1 MFSILTTRSTSEL
14 NNPISHR
21 EPLCLGEVGRCWSD
35 CRGILPQAEHA
46 GQHHCGR
53 TAGGYPCV
61 PRAVPR
67 HCESTKCELLGCLG
81 VMHQMHA
88 GAFLASHSFRLV
100 HMLGCS
106 CPCRMTTCPCSSG
119 KIAEFPFPFP
129 LAQVSSRVAFKGYIA
144 FGVLFIL
151 HAQHGSWSGSPI
163 EVWPCYACTG
173 PLFQPLVEALTVQQR
188 QLSGFCSRNCVATS
202 ESL

>member
-1 MFSILTTRSTSEL
+1 MGSCPRLSMQDSIIVVAPPVVTRAYQEL
-14 NNPISHR
+14 S
-21 EPLCLGEVGRCWSD
+21 
-35 CRGILPQAEHA
+35 RGIVNLQN
-46 GQHHCGR
+46 
-53 TAGGYPCV
+53 
-61 PRAVPR
+61 
-67 HCESTKCELLGCLG
+67 
-81 VMHQMHA
+81 

-202 ESL
+202 ESLRQAF